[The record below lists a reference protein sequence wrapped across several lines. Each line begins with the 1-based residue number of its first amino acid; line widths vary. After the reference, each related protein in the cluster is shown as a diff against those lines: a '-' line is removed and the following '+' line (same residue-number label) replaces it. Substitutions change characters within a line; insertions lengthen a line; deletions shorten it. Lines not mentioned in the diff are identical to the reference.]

1 MSAAKSPELRA
12 REACRWIAGN
22 LDAFAW
28 LVGVILAEV
37 AKGNPCF
44 MRGDAFK
51 LAREKKVR
59 LSNVEQLCRDNSLWA
74 IFTRYAAMKYPRA
87 AHTVHFKGAPI
98 DEAPLARIWREEVDA
113 DTVFRASSWREAL
126 EMCNR
131 GEAA

>member
-22 LDAFAW
+22 LDAFDW

-37 AKGNPCF
+37 DKGNPCF

-59 LSNVEQLCRDNSLWA
+59 LSNVERLCRDNNLWA

-87 AHTVHFKGAPI
+87 AHTVHFKG
-98 DEAPLARIWREEVDA
+98 
-113 DTVFRASSWREAL
+113 RAHR
-126 EMCNR
+126 
-131 GEAA
+131 

>member
-1 MSAAKSPELRA
+1 
-12 REACRWIAGN
+12 
-22 LDAFAW
+22 
-28 LVGVILAEV
+28 
-37 AKGNPCF
+37 
-44 MRGDAFK
+44 
-51 LAREKKVR
+51 
-59 LSNVEQLCRDNSLWA
+59 
-74 IFTRYAAMKYPRA
+74 MKYPRA

>member
-1 MSAAKSPELRA
+1 M
-12 REACRWIAGN
+12 CI
-22 LDAFAW
+22 
-28 LVGVILAEV
+28 
-37 AKGNPCF
+37 
-44 MRGDAFK
+44 
-51 LAREKKVR
+51 
-59 LSNVEQLCRDNSLWA
+59 RD
-74 IFTRYAAMKYPRA
+74 RYPRA

>member
-22 LDAFAW
+22 LDAFDW

-37 AKGNPCF
+37 DKGNPCF

-98 DEAPLARIWREEVDA
+98 DEAPPRPHLARGSGRRYRLPRVVVA
-113 DTVFRASSWREAL
+113 
-126 EMCNR
+126 R
-131 GEAA
+131 GVGNVQSR

>member
-22 LDAFAW
+22 LDAFDW

-37 AKGNPCF
+37 DKGNPCF

-51 LAREKKVR
+51 LAREQKVR

-74 IFTRYAAMKYPRA
+74 IFTRYAGHEVPESGPYGAFQGC
-87 AHTVHFKGAPI
+87 AHRN
-98 DEAPLARIWREEVDA
+98 EAPLARIWREEVDA
-113 DTVFRASSWREAL
+113 DTVFRGASVVA
-126 EMCNR
+126 R
-131 GEAA
+131 GVGNVQSR